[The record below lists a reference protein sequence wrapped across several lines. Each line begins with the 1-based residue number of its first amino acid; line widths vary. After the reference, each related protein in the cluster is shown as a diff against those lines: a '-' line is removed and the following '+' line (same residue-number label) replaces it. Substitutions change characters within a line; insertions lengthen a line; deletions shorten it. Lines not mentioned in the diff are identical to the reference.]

1 MEIEEKKNKIIY
13 NQLKDYADN
22 LAALV
27 EQWSEFNE
35 LMDNWH
41 LEIQENN
48 KKIAPIFLKNSMS
61 KIINIENKFTIY
73 RESVHDT
80 KEIIAN
86 NFNDDN
92 MFTMSVYSMNAD
104 KDDEYSEANFL
115 EFLKK
120 DYQLRTNGENSF
132 LDEDVALAI
141 MNGMYGNYIQIY
153 KYRIQVKMEKAQDY
167 IDQKLQLVS
176 NSISKHKL

>member
-1 MEIEEKKNKIIY
+1 MRH
-13 NQLKDYADN
+13 
-22 LAALV
+22 LAKQRDASFFVLFFKTCQYGV
-27 EQWSEFNE
+27 
-35 LMDNWH
+35 L
-41 LEIQENN
+41 
-48 KKIAPIFLKNSMS
+48 
-61 KIINIENKFTIY
+61 T
-73 RESVHDT
+73 
-80 KEIIAN
+80 IIAN

-115 EFLKK
+115 EFFKK
-120 DYQLRTNGENSF
+120 DYQLRTNGENNF

-141 MNGMYGNYIQIY
+141 MNRVYGTYIQIY